1 MKKAFLT
8 AMMMLSLAGV
18 SHAAA
23 AQEYP
28 TDIVRLSVPY
38 APGGTTD
45 VLARLI
51 AQELSAK
58 YGKQVIVEN
67 KVGAGGNIAAAAL
80 AKAKPDGHNLM
91 MASVGQFAINPL
103 IFAKPGYDA
112 KRDFIP
118 VVAVAEVPNLLVSN
132 PTSGIKSVKDLI
144 AKSKASPGAI
154 NFASTGNGASTHLSG
169 VLFARMAGV
178 DMQHVPYKGSAP
190 GLAALFSNEIHVMFD
205 NLSSALSHVKSGKL
219 TALAVTSRARFS
231 QLPEVPTVAE
241 SGLKGYESTAWFG
254 IVAPVGT
261 PQAIVD
267 KLNADINAVMKD
279 QSMRNKFINMGVTPL
294 GGSTA
299 AFNQLINDDM
309 PKWAP
314 VVRDAKLEVN

>member
-1 MKKAFLT
+1 MKNVFRT
-8 AMMMLSLAGV
+8 AVMMLSLAGV
-18 SHAAA
+18 SCAAA

-80 AKAKPDGHNLM
+80 AKAKPDGYNLM

-112 KRDFIP
+112 KRDFNP
-118 VVAVAEVPNLLVSN
+118 VVAVAEVPNLVVSN

-144 AKSKASPGAI
+144 AKSKASPGSI

-169 VLFARMAGV
+169 VLFARMAGI
-178 DMQHVPYKGSAP
+178 DMQHIPYKGSSP
-190 GLAALFSNEIHVMFD
+190 GLAALLGNEVHVMFD

-219 TALAVTSRARFS
+219 TALAVTSKARFS

-254 IVAPVGT
+254 IVAPAGT
-261 PQAIVD
+261 PKPIID

-279 QSMRNKFINMGVTPL
+279 PSMRNKFINMGVTPL
-294 GGSTA
+294 GGSTI
-299 AFNQLINDDM
+299 AFKQLINDDM
-309 PKWAP
+309 SKWAP